1 MHLAAGDHRD
11 GRESRWPSR
20 VRPRAPAR
28 HLHGRSRPER
38 QARGRR
44 DDRPRL
50 PGVGQR
56 LERKVQRPRRSARHR
71 GLRRSERERVHEY
84 TAEGLWTV
92 SIKDANED
100 QKPESLMATFA
111 GEQRFDRNESGNA
124 EFVRTVSGEICMTDP
139 GSDGTQDAVDVEIHV
154 FQTYD
159 IGDNGTAEY
168 RAALDLAASTRDANS
183 DGNNETASVNVTAYE
198 ALDRNMDGYDEL
210 ARGLELSFART
221 D

>member
-1 MHLAAGDHRD
+1 MHLAAGGHRD

-84 TAEGLWTV
+84 TAEGVWTL
-92 SIKDANED
+92 SLKDANED

-111 GEQRFDRNESGNA
+111 GEQRSDRNESVNA
-124 EFVRTVSGEICMTDP
+124 EFVRMVHAEICM
-139 GSDGTQDAVDVEIHV
+139 VDDTSSGVPNSVDLELHV
-154 FQTYD
+154 YQTYD
-159 IGDNGTAEY
+159 LGDNGSAEY
-168 RAALDLAASTRDANS
+168 RAALNLAASTRDANH
-183 DGNNETASVNVTAYE
+183 DRHNESATVNVTAYE
-198 ALDRNMDGYDEL
+198 AVDWNLDGHDE
-210 ARGLELSFART
+210 
-221 D
+221 